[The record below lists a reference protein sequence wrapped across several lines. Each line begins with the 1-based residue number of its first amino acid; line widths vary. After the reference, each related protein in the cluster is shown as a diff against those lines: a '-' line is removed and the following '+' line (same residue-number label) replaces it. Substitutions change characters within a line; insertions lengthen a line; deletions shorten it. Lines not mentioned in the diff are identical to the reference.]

1 MNSAASSRQTKHSP
15 LQGFAAPFRQSRAF
29 PYLWL
34 GHLVSF
40 LGSSVTM
47 VILPVLVYT
56 LTGSTTTMGLVMA
69 AYMLPN
75 VIMLPVSGHIVD
87 RYDRVRI
94 MMLADVARFAI
105 MLLTAVLSLTG
116 ILNVSL
122 LYVLVAGY
130 GLLDGLFQPAY
141 AAVRATV
148 FTPDIRVAAN
158 SLTQITTQSVRLIGP
173 ALGGLLITHLSAGIG
188 FGLDAF
194 TYLLSLFCLIYL
206 RKALITRLQPAAAA
220 RGSAA
225 PDTAEPAESIDA
237 NLPVVP
243 ASETPAGTHWKED
256 FIEGINVLRGHPW
269 LWITIL
275 AFCFVNICYSGIISV
290 LLPWLFKVH
299 HGWPP
304 YIYGLAVTFSGVGA
318 IIAGLLYGLRP
329 KWRHRGILAYGG
341 AMVSGAALLLLPFAA
356 SPAVA
361 IAFFALEG
369 FGLMIFGLIWEIS
382 LQELVPKEAFGRVA
396 SLDLFGSFALLPVGY
411 ILVGWLA
418 DLIGGVP
425 TIIIFAGLGLSCV
438 GLVLTVPAI
447 RRFQ

>member
-1 MNSAASSRQTKHSP
+1 MNTAAPSEQSKRNP
-15 LQGFAAPFRQSRAF
+15 LRGFAAPFIHSRAF

-47 VILPVLVYT
+47 VILPVLVYS

-94 MMLADVARFAI
+94 MMLADITRFVI
-105 MLLTAVLSLTG
+105 MLTTAVLALSGVLS
-116 ILNVSL
+116 IPL
-122 LYVLVAGY
+122 LYVLVACY

-173 ALGGLLITHLSAGIG
+173 ALGGLLITHLSAGVG
-188 FGLDAF
+188 FGIDAV
-194 TYLLSLFCLIYL
+194 TYLISLLCLVYL
-206 RKALITRLQPAAAA
+206 RRVLITRLQSDEAASS
-220 RGSAA
+220 RPPVNSGSGAA
-225 PDTAEPAESIDA
+225 P
-237 NLPVVP
+237 
-243 ASETPAGTHWKED
+243 HWKDD
-256 FIEGINVLRGHPW
+256 FKEGIAVLRSHPW

-275 AFCFVNICYSGIISV
+275 AFCFINICYAGVSSV

-304 YIYGLAVTFSGVGA
+304 YVYGLAVTFSGVGA
-318 IIAGLLYGLRP
+318 IVAGLLFGLRP
-329 KWRHRGILAYGG
+329 KWNHRGIMAYGG
-341 AMVSGAALLLLPFAA
+341 AMLSGVALLLLPFAA
-356 SPAVA
+356 TPAAA

-411 ILVGWLA
+411 IFVGWLA

-425 TIIIFAGLGLSCV
+425 TIIIFSSLGLSCV
-438 GLVLTVPAI
+438 AVVLFVPAI

>member
-1 MNSAASSRQTKHSP
+1 MSTAGPSGQPKHHP
-15 LQGFAAPFRQSRAF
+15 LEGFAAPFRQSRAF

-47 VILPVLVYT
+47 VILPVLVYS
-56 LTGSTTTMGLVMA
+56 LTGSTTIMGMVMA

-94 MMLADVARFAI
+94 MMLADIARFI
-105 MLLTAVLSLTG
+105 VMITTAVLSLTG
-116 ILNVSL
+116 VLSIPL
-122 LYVLVAGY
+122 LYGLVACY

-173 ALGGLLITHLSAGIG
+173 ALGGLLITHLSAGFG
-188 FGLDAF
+188 FGIDAF
-194 TYLLSLFCLIYL
+194 TYLISLICLVYL
-206 RKALITRLQPAAAA
+206 RRVMMTRLQSAAAETEILAKPAA
-220 RGSAA
+220 GTSPA
-225 PDTAEPAESIDA
+225 P
-237 NLPVVP
+237 
-243 ASETPAGTHWKED
+243 HWRKD
-256 FIEGINVLRGHPW
+256 FAEGIHVLRSQPW

-275 AFCFVNICYSGIISV
+275 AFCFVNICYTGVISV

-304 YIYGLAVTFSGVGA
+304 YLYGLAVTFSGVGA
-318 IIAGLLYGLRP
+318 IAAGLLYGLRA
-329 KWRHRGILAYGG
+329 KWYHRGILAYGG
-341 AMVSGAALLLLPFAA
+341 AMISGAALLLLPFAGT
-356 SPAVA
+356 PAAA
-361 IAFFALEG
+361 ITLFAVEG

-396 SLDLFGSFALLPVGY
+396 SLDMFGSFALLPVGY

-425 TIIIFAGLGLSCV
+425 TIIIFSSLGLSCV
-438 GLVLTVPAI
+438 ALVLCVPAI
-447 RRFQ
+447 RKFQ

>member
-1 MNSAASSRQTKHSP
+1 
-15 LQGFAAPFRQSRAF
+15 
-29 PYLWL
+29 
-34 GHLVSF
+34 
-40 LGSSVTM
+40 
-47 VILPVLVYT
+47 
-56 LTGSTTTMGLVMA
+56 
-69 AYMLPN
+69 
-75 VIMLPVSGHIVD
+75 MLPVSGHIVD

-94 MMLADVARFAI
+94 MMLADMARFII
-105 MLLTAVLSLTG
+105 MVTTAVLALSGALS
-116 ILNVSL
+116 IPL
-122 LYVLVAGY
+122 LYGLVACY

-188 FGLDAF
+188 FGIDAF
-194 TYLLSLFCLIYL
+194 TYLISLICLVYL
-206 RKALITRLQPAAAA
+206 RRVLTARLQP
-220 RGSAA
+220 GL
-225 PDTAEPAESIDA
+225 TANTEPA
-237 NLPVVP
+237 V
-243 ASETPAGTHWKED
+243 ETAAEAAHAPNWKDD
-256 FIEGINVLRGHPW
+256 FIEGIAVLRSHPW

-275 AFCFVNICYSGIISV
+275 AFCFINICYAGVSSV

-318 IIAGLLYGLRP
+318 ITAGLLFGLRP
-329 KWRHRGILAYGG
+329 QWNHRGMMAYGG
-341 AMVSGAALLLLPFAA
+341 AMLSGVALLLLPFAGT
-356 SPAVA
+356 PAAA

-411 ILVGWLA
+411 IFVGWLA

-425 TIIIFAGLGLSCV
+425 TIIIFSGLGLSCV
-438 GLVLTVPAI
+438 ALVLFIPAI
-447 RRFQ
+447 RKFQ